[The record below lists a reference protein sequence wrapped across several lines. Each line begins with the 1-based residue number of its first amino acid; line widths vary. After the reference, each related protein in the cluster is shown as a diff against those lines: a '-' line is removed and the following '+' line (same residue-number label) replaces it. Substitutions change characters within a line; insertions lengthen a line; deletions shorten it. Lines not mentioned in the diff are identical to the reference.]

1 MRTQKEVQEW
11 LNKNSIS
18 NEEAV
23 SVANWLNSCEEYS
36 YLFNIRSSN
45 TGKTLQDIID
55 FVNSESPQTDYSQIV
70 AQFEKVR
77 KEMNKLEKLINKL

>member
-1 MRTQKEVQEW
+1 
-11 LNKNSIS
+11 LDKNSIS

-36 YLFNIRSSN
+36 YLFNIHSSN
-45 TGKTLQDIID
+45 TGKTLQDVID

-70 AQFEKVR
+70 AQFERVR
-77 KEMNKLEKLINKL
+77 KEMNKLEKLINKLL